1 MVRYII
7 KRLFIGVVTIWAL
20 ITITFFLIRIM
31 PGSPFE
37 ADNLSQS
44 AIEQLESTYG
54 LDEPMWK
61 QYILYM
67 ENLMHGDLGISYKKN
82 VSVNT
87 LIARG
92 FPYTLSI
99 GLLSIAVSAF
109 IGILMGIW
117 MATSKRL
124 AVKNTLLGIAS
135 GYAQIPDNKSFSN
148 VNGAELLM
156 TPSKAIVSADQ
167 EKQTCVYLDTDGNA
181 LITGKKICL
190 HAEKNLIVGDPAEE
204 DGQASRQMVL
214 EAEELTVQVGG
225 NGSQINLTDE
235 ARIIAAFVKMD
246 ASDRSPAANPSL
258 EELRSSVTANDE
270 TNRKNINEDVSN
282 ELVEKFE
289 EGRTSILKGIV
300 KVAATVATV
309 AVAVALTAAT
319 GGAAAVIIAT
329 VVLGAATA
337 AYAVADVGE
346 GIDNYKNAQS
356 GDLSQGHNFMRDD
369 VFGGNELLYEL
380 VRAGTE
386 IAFGVVSGCAIG
398 SAFNKLMTAEK
409 FIHLAKEAKCLKAV
423 MQIGGNVLDG
433 IFDDLARTG
442 EIT

>member
-37 ADNLSQS
+37 ADNLSKS

-124 AVKNTLLGIAS
+124 AVKNTLLGIATLGVS
-135 GYAQIPDNKSFSN
+135 IPGF
-148 VNGAELLM
+148 VTAILLM
-156 TPSKAIVSADQ
+156 MVFGVWWPVLPIVGLGSPANYILPVAAQSFGQIASIARLTKSTYSEAIQMDYVTMARAKGLSNLYITVRHVL
-167 EKQTCVYLDTDGNA
+167 KNA
-181 LITGKKICL
+181 LIPVVTYFGPAIAFLITG
-190 HAEKNLIVGDPAEE
+190 
-204 DGQASRQMVL
+204 S
-214 EAEELTVQVGG
+214 
-225 NGSQINLTDE
+225 
-235 ARIIAAFVKMD
+235 FVVESIFSIPGIGREFTN
-246 ASDRSPAANPSL
+246 AI
-258 EELRSSVTANDE
+258 
-270 TNRKNINEDVSN
+270 TNRDY
-282 ELVEKFE
+282 
-289 EGRTSILKGIV
+289 
-300 KVAATVATV
+300 
-309 AVAVALTAAT
+309 
-319 GGAAAVIIAT
+319 T
-329 VVLGAATA
+329 VVLGFSVFIGVIITVANL
-337 AYAVADVGE
+337 AVDIICSL
-346 GIDNYKNAQS
+346 IDP
-356 GDLSQGHNFMRDD
+356 R
-369 VFGGNELLYEL
+369 
-380 VRAGTE
+380 
-386 IAFGVVSGCAIG
+386 I
-398 SAFNKLMTAEK
+398 KLT
-409 FIHLAKEAKCLKAV
+409 
-423 MQIGGNVLDG
+423 N
-433 IFDDLARTG
+433 
-442 EIT
+442 

>member
-124 AVKNTLLGIAS
+124 AVKNTLLGIATLGVS
-135 GYAQIPDNKSFSN
+135 IPGF
-148 VNGAELLM
+148 VTAILLM
-156 TPSKAIVSADQ
+156 MVFGVWWPVLPIVGLGSPANYILPVAAQSFGQIASIARLTKSTYSEAIQMDYVTMARAKGLSNLYITARHVL
-167 EKQTCVYLDTDGNA
+167 KNA
-181 LITGKKICL
+181 LIPVVTYFGPAIAFLITG
-190 HAEKNLIVGDPAEE
+190 
-204 DGQASRQMVL
+204 S
-214 EAEELTVQVGG
+214 
-225 NGSQINLTDE
+225 
-235 ARIIAAFVKMD
+235 FVVESIFSIPGIGREFTN
-246 ASDRSPAANPSL
+246 AI
-258 EELRSSVTANDE
+258 
-270 TNRKNINEDVSN
+270 TNRDY
-282 ELVEKFE
+282 
-289 EGRTSILKGIV
+289 
-300 KVAATVATV
+300 
-309 AVAVALTAAT
+309 
-319 GGAAAVIIAT
+319 T
-329 VVLGAATA
+329 VVLGFSVFIGVIITVVNL
-337 AYAVADVGE
+337 AVDIICSL
-346 GIDNYKNAQS
+346 IDP
-356 GDLSQGHNFMRDD
+356 R
-369 VFGGNELLYEL
+369 
-380 VRAGTE
+380 
-386 IAFGVVSGCAIG
+386 I
-398 SAFNKLMTAEK
+398 KLT
-409 FIHLAKEAKCLKAV
+409 
-423 MQIGGNVLDG
+423 N
-433 IFDDLARTG
+433 
-442 EIT
+442 

>member
-54 LDEPMWK
+54 LDEPMGK

-124 AVKNTLLGIAS
+124 AVKNTLLGIATLGVS
-135 GYAQIPDNKSFSN
+135 IPGF
-148 VNGAELLM
+148 VTAILLM
-156 TPSKAIVSADQ
+156 MVFGVWWPVLPIVGLGSPANYILPVAAQSFGQIASIARLTKSTYSEAIQMDYVTMARAKGLSNLYITARHVF
-167 EKQTCVYLDTDGNA
+167 KNA
-181 LITGKKICL
+181 LIPVVTYFGPAIAFLITG
-190 HAEKNLIVGDPAEE
+190 
-204 DGQASRQMVL
+204 S
-214 EAEELTVQVGG
+214 
-225 NGSQINLTDE
+225 
-235 ARIIAAFVKMD
+235 FVVESIFSIPGIGREFTN
-246 ASDRSPAANPSL
+246 AI
-258 EELRSSVTANDE
+258 
-270 TNRKNINEDVSN
+270 TNRDY
-282 ELVEKFE
+282 
-289 EGRTSILKGIV
+289 
-300 KVAATVATV
+300 
-309 AVAVALTAAT
+309 
-319 GGAAAVIIAT
+319 T
-329 VVLGAATA
+329 VVLGFSVFIGVIITVANL
-337 AYAVADVGE
+337 AVDIICSI
-346 GIDNYKNAQS
+346 IDP
-356 GDLSQGHNFMRDD
+356 R
-369 VFGGNELLYEL
+369 
-380 VRAGTE
+380 
-386 IAFGVVSGCAIG
+386 I
-398 SAFNKLMTAEK
+398 KLT
-409 FIHLAKEAKCLKAV
+409 
-423 MQIGGNVLDG
+423 N
-433 IFDDLARTG
+433 
-442 EIT
+442 

>member
-67 ENLMHGDLGISYKKN
+67 ENLMHGDLGVSYKKN

-124 AVKNTLLGIAS
+124 AVKNTLLGIATLGVS
-135 GYAQIPDNKSFSN
+135 IPGF
-148 VNGAELLM
+148 VTAILLM
-156 TPSKAIVSADQ
+156 MIFGVWWPVLPIVGLGSPANYILPVAAQSFGQIASIARLTKSTYSEAIQMDYVTMARAKGLSNLYITVRHVL
-167 EKQTCVYLDTDGNA
+167 KNA
-181 LITGKKICL
+181 LIPVVTYFGPAIAFLITG
-190 HAEKNLIVGDPAEE
+190 
-204 DGQASRQMVL
+204 S
-214 EAEELTVQVGG
+214 
-225 NGSQINLTDE
+225 
-235 ARIIAAFVKMD
+235 FVVESIFSIPGIGREFTN
-246 ASDRSPAANPSL
+246 AI
-258 EELRSSVTANDE
+258 
-270 TNRKNINEDVSN
+270 TNRDY
-282 ELVEKFE
+282 
-289 EGRTSILKGIV
+289 
-300 KVAATVATV
+300 
-309 AVAVALTAAT
+309 
-319 GGAAAVIIAT
+319 T
-329 VVLGAATA
+329 VVLGFSVFIGVIITVANL
-337 AYAVADVGE
+337 AVDIICSL
-346 GIDNYKNAQS
+346 IDP
-356 GDLSQGHNFMRDD
+356 R
-369 VFGGNELLYEL
+369 
-380 VRAGTE
+380 
-386 IAFGVVSGCAIG
+386 I
-398 SAFNKLMTAEK
+398 KLT
-409 FIHLAKEAKCLKAV
+409 
-423 MQIGGNVLDG
+423 N
-433 IFDDLARTG
+433 
-442 EIT
+442 

>member
-124 AVKNTLLGIAS
+124 AVKNTLLGIATLGVS
-135 GYAQIPDNKSFSN
+135 IPGF
-148 VNGAELLM
+148 VTAILLM
-156 TPSKAIVSADQ
+156 MVFGVWWPVLPIVGLGSPANYILPVAAQSFGQIASIARLTKSTYSEAIQMDYVTMARAKGLSNLYITARHVL
-167 EKQTCVYLDTDGNA
+167 KNA
-181 LITGKKICL
+181 LIPVVTYFGPAIAFLITG
-190 HAEKNLIVGDPAEE
+190 
-204 DGQASRQMVL
+204 S
-214 EAEELTVQVGG
+214 
-225 NGSQINLTDE
+225 
-235 ARIIAAFVKMD
+235 FVVESIFSIPGIGREFTN
-246 ASDRSPAANPSL
+246 AI
-258 EELRSSVTANDE
+258 
-270 TNRKNINEDVSN
+270 TNRDY
-282 ELVEKFE
+282 
-289 EGRTSILKGIV
+289 
-300 KVAATVATV
+300 
-309 AVAVALTAAT
+309 
-319 GGAAAVIIAT
+319 T
-329 VVLGAATA
+329 VVLGFSVFIGVIITVANL
-337 AYAVADVGE
+337 AVDIICSL
-346 GIDNYKNAQS
+346 IDP
-356 GDLSQGHNFMRDD
+356 R
-369 VFGGNELLYEL
+369 
-380 VRAGTE
+380 
-386 IAFGVVSGCAIG
+386 I
-398 SAFNKLMTAEK
+398 KLT
-409 FIHLAKEAKCLKAV
+409 
-423 MQIGGNVLDG
+423 N
-433 IFDDLARTG
+433 
-442 EIT
+442 

>member
-124 AVKNTLLGIAS
+124 AVKNTLLGIATLGVS
-135 GYAQIPDNKSFSN
+135 IPGF
-148 VNGAELLM
+148 VTAILLM
-156 TPSKAIVSADQ
+156 MIFGVWWPVLPIVGLGSPANYILPVAAQSFGQIASITRLTKSTYSEAIQMDYVTMARAKGLSNLYITARHVF
-167 EKQTCVYLDTDGNA
+167 KNA
-181 LITGKKICL
+181 LIPVVTYFGPAIAFLITG
-190 HAEKNLIVGDPAEE
+190 
-204 DGQASRQMVL
+204 S
-214 EAEELTVQVGG
+214 
-225 NGSQINLTDE
+225 
-235 ARIIAAFVKMD
+235 FVVESIFSIPGIGREFTN
-246 ASDRSPAANPSL
+246 AI
-258 EELRSSVTANDE
+258 
-270 TNRKNINEDVSN
+270 TNRDY
-282 ELVEKFE
+282 
-289 EGRTSILKGIV
+289 
-300 KVAATVATV
+300 
-309 AVAVALTAAT
+309 
-319 GGAAAVIIAT
+319 T
-329 VVLGAATA
+329 VVLGFSVFIGVIITVANL
-337 AYAVADVGE
+337 AVDIICSL
-346 GIDNYKNAQS
+346 IDP
-356 GDLSQGHNFMRDD
+356 R
-369 VFGGNELLYEL
+369 
-380 VRAGTE
+380 
-386 IAFGVVSGCAIG
+386 I
-398 SAFNKLMTAEK
+398 KLT
-409 FIHLAKEAKCLKAV
+409 
-423 MQIGGNVLDG
+423 N
-433 IFDDLARTG
+433 
-442 EIT
+442 

>member
-37 ADNLSQS
+37 ADNLSRS

-124 AVKNTLLGIAS
+124 AVKNTLLGIATLGVS
-135 GYAQIPDNKSFSN
+135 IPGF
-148 VNGAELLM
+148 VTAILLM
-156 TPSKAIVSADQ
+156 MIFGGWWPVLPIVGLGSPANYILPVAAQSFGQIASIARLTKSTYSEAIHMDYVTMSISKGISNLYITARHVL
-167 EKQTCVYLDTDGNA
+167 KNA
-181 LITGKKICL
+181 LIPVVTYFGPAIAFLITG
-190 HAEKNLIVGDPAEE
+190 
-204 DGQASRQMVL
+204 S
-214 EAEELTVQVGG
+214 
-225 NGSQINLTDE
+225 
-235 ARIIAAFVKMD
+235 FVVESIFSIPGIGREFTN
-246 ASDRSPAANPSL
+246 AI
-258 EELRSSVTANDE
+258 
-270 TNRKNINEDVSN
+270 TNRDY
-282 ELVEKFE
+282 
-289 EGRTSILKGIV
+289 
-300 KVAATVATV
+300 
-309 AVAVALTAAT
+309 
-319 GGAAAVIIAT
+319 T
-329 VVLGAATA
+329 VVLGFSVFIGVIITVANL
-337 AYAVADVGE
+337 AVDIICSL
-346 GIDNYKNAQS
+346 IDP
-356 GDLSQGHNFMRDD
+356 R
-369 VFGGNELLYEL
+369 
-380 VRAGTE
+380 
-386 IAFGVVSGCAIG
+386 I
-398 SAFNKLMTAEK
+398 KLT
-409 FIHLAKEAKCLKAV
+409 
-423 MQIGGNVLDG
+423 N
-433 IFDDLARTG
+433 
-442 EIT
+442 

>member
-124 AVKNTLLGIAS
+124 AVKNTLLGIATLGVS
-135 GYAQIPDNKSFSN
+135 IPGF
-148 VNGAELLM
+148 VTAILLM
-156 TPSKAIVSADQ
+156 MIFGVWWPVLPIVGLGSPANYILPVAAQSFGQIASIARLTKSTYSEAIQMDYVTMARAKGLSNLYITARHVL
-167 EKQTCVYLDTDGNA
+167 KNA
-181 LITGKKICL
+181 LIPVVTYLGPAIAFLITG
-190 HAEKNLIVGDPAEE
+190 
-204 DGQASRQMVL
+204 S
-214 EAEELTVQVGG
+214 
-225 NGSQINLTDE
+225 
-235 ARIIAAFVKMD
+235 FVVESIFSIPGIGREFTN
-246 ASDRSPAANPSL
+246 AI
-258 EELRSSVTANDE
+258 
-270 TNRKNINEDVSN
+270 TNRDY
-282 ELVEKFE
+282 
-289 EGRTSILKGIV
+289 
-300 KVAATVATV
+300 
-309 AVAVALTAAT
+309 
-319 GGAAAVIIAT
+319 T
-329 VVLGAATA
+329 VVLGFSVFIGVIITVANL
-337 AYAVADVGE
+337 AVDIICSL
-346 GIDNYKNAQS
+346 IDP
-356 GDLSQGHNFMRDD
+356 R
-369 VFGGNELLYEL
+369 
-380 VRAGTE
+380 
-386 IAFGVVSGCAIG
+386 I
-398 SAFNKLMTAEK
+398 KLT
-409 FIHLAKEAKCLKAV
+409 
-423 MQIGGNVLDG
+423 N
-433 IFDDLARTG
+433 
-442 EIT
+442 

>member
-124 AVKNTLLGIAS
+124 AVKNTLLGIATLGVS
-135 GYAQIPDNKSFSN
+135 IPGFVTAILLRMIFGVWWPVLPIVGLGSPANYILPVAAQSFGQIASIARLTKSTYSEAIQMDYVTMARAKGLSN
-148 VNGAELLM
+148 LYITARHVL
-156 TPSKAIVSADQ
+156 K
-167 EKQTCVYLDTDGNA
+167 NA
-181 LITGKKICL
+181 LIPVVTYFGPAIAFLITG
-190 HAEKNLIVGDPAEE
+190 
-204 DGQASRQMVL
+204 S
-214 EAEELTVQVGG
+214 
-225 NGSQINLTDE
+225 
-235 ARIIAAFVKMD
+235 FVVESIFSIPGIGREFTN
-246 ASDRSPAANPSL
+246 AI
-258 EELRSSVTANDE
+258 
-270 TNRKNINEDVSN
+270 TNRDY
-282 ELVEKFE
+282 
-289 EGRTSILKGIV
+289 
-300 KVAATVATV
+300 
-309 AVAVALTAAT
+309 
-319 GGAAAVIIAT
+319 T
-329 VVLGAATA
+329 VVLGFSVFIGVIITVANL
-337 AYAVADVGE
+337 AVDIICSL
-346 GIDNYKNAQS
+346 IDP
-356 GDLSQGHNFMRDD
+356 R
-369 VFGGNELLYEL
+369 
-380 VRAGTE
+380 
-386 IAFGVVSGCAIG
+386 I
-398 SAFNKLMTAEK
+398 KLT
-409 FIHLAKEAKCLKAV
+409 
-423 MQIGGNVLDG
+423 N
-433 IFDDLARTG
+433 
-442 EIT
+442 

>member
-82 VSVNT
+82 VSVNI

-124 AVKNTLLGIAS
+124 AVKNTLLGIATLGVS
-135 GYAQIPDNKSFSN
+135 IPGF
-148 VNGAELLM
+148 VTAILLM
-156 TPSKAIVSADQ
+156 MVFGVWWPVLPIVGLGSPANYILPVAAQSFGQIASIARLTKSTYSEAIQMDYVTMARAKGLSNLYITVRHVL
-167 EKQTCVYLDTDGNA
+167 KNA
-181 LITGKKICL
+181 LIPVVTYFGPAIAFLITG
-190 HAEKNLIVGDPAEE
+190 
-204 DGQASRQMVL
+204 S
-214 EAEELTVQVGG
+214 
-225 NGSQINLTDE
+225 
-235 ARIIAAFVKMD
+235 FVVESIFSIPGIGREFTN
-246 ASDRSPAANPSL
+246 AI
-258 EELRSSVTANDE
+258 
-270 TNRKNINEDVSN
+270 TNRDY
-282 ELVEKFE
+282 
-289 EGRTSILKGIV
+289 
-300 KVAATVATV
+300 
-309 AVAVALTAAT
+309 
-319 GGAAAVIIAT
+319 T
-329 VVLGAATA
+329 VVLGFSVFIGVIITVANL
-337 AYAVADVGE
+337 AVDIICSL
-346 GIDNYKNAQS
+346 IDP
-356 GDLSQGHNFMRDD
+356 R
-369 VFGGNELLYEL
+369 
-380 VRAGTE
+380 
-386 IAFGVVSGCAIG
+386 I
-398 SAFNKLMTAEK
+398 KLT
-409 FIHLAKEAKCLKAV
+409 
-423 MQIGGNVLDG
+423 N
-433 IFDDLARTG
+433 
-442 EIT
+442 

>member
-117 MATSKRL
+117 MATSKQL
-124 AVKNTLLGIAS
+124 AVKNTLLGIATLGVS
-135 GYAQIPDNKSFSN
+135 IPGF
-148 VNGAELLM
+148 VTAILLM
-156 TPSKAIVSADQ
+156 MVFGVWWPVLPIVGLGSPANYILPVAAQSFGQIASIARLTKSTYSEAIQMDYVTMARAKGLSNLYITARHVL
-167 EKQTCVYLDTDGNA
+167 KNA
-181 LITGKKICL
+181 LIPVVTYFGPAIAFLITG
-190 HAEKNLIVGDPAEE
+190 
-204 DGQASRQMVL
+204 S
-214 EAEELTVQVGG
+214 
-225 NGSQINLTDE
+225 
-235 ARIIAAFVKMD
+235 FVVESIFSIPGIGREFTN
-246 ASDRSPAANPSL
+246 AI
-258 EELRSSVTANDE
+258 
-270 TNRKNINEDVSN
+270 TNRDS
-282 ELVEKFE
+282 
-289 EGRTSILKGIV
+289 
-300 KVAATVATV
+300 
-309 AVAVALTAAT
+309 
-319 GGAAAVIIAT
+319 T
-329 VVLGAATA
+329 VVLGFSVFIGVIITVANL
-337 AYAVADVGE
+337 AVDIICSL
-346 GIDNYKNAQS
+346 IDP
-356 GDLSQGHNFMRDD
+356 R
-369 VFGGNELLYEL
+369 
-380 VRAGTE
+380 
-386 IAFGVVSGCAIG
+386 I
-398 SAFNKLMTAEK
+398 KLT
-409 FIHLAKEAKCLKAV
+409 
-423 MQIGGNVLDG
+423 N
-433 IFDDLARTG
+433 
-442 EIT
+442 

>member
-124 AVKNTLLGIAS
+124 AVKNTLLGIATLGVS
-135 GYAQIPDNKSFSN
+135 IPGF
-148 VNGAELLM
+148 VTAILLM
-156 TPSKAIVSADQ
+156 MVFGVWWPVLPIVGLGSPANYILPVAAQSFGQIASIARLTKSTYSEAIQMDYVTMARAKGLSNLYITARHVL
-167 EKQTCVYLDTDGNA
+167 KNA
-181 LITGKKICL
+181 LIPVVTYFGPAIAFLITGSF
-190 HAEKNLIVGDPAEE
+190 IVESIFSIPGIGREFTNA
-204 DGQASRQMVL
+204 
-214 EAEELTVQVGG
+214 
-225 NGSQINLTDE
+225 I
-235 ARIIAAFVKMD
+235 
-246 ASDRSPAANPSL
+246 
-258 EELRSSVTANDE
+258 
-270 TNRKNINEDVSN
+270 TNRDY
-282 ELVEKFE
+282 
-289 EGRTSILKGIV
+289 
-300 KVAATVATV
+300 
-309 AVAVALTAAT
+309 
-319 GGAAAVIIAT
+319 T
-329 VVLGAATA
+329 VVLGFSVFIGVIITVANL
-337 AYAVADVGE
+337 AVDIICSL
-346 GIDNYKNAQS
+346 IDP
-356 GDLSQGHNFMRDD
+356 R
-369 VFGGNELLYEL
+369 
-380 VRAGTE
+380 
-386 IAFGVVSGCAIG
+386 I
-398 SAFNKLMTAEK
+398 KLT
-409 FIHLAKEAKCLKAV
+409 
-423 MQIGGNVLDG
+423 N
-433 IFDDLARTG
+433 
-442 EIT
+442 

>member
-44 AIEQLESTYG
+44 VIEQLESTYG

-124 AVKNTLLGIAS
+124 AVKNTLLGIATLGVS
-135 GYAQIPDNKSFSN
+135 IPGF
-148 VNGAELLM
+148 VTAILLM
-156 TPSKAIVSADQ
+156 MVFGVWWPVLPNVGLGSPANYILPVAAQSFGQIASIARLTKSTYSEAIQMDYVTMARAKGLSNLYITVRHVL
-167 EKQTCVYLDTDGNA
+167 KNA
-181 LITGKKICL
+181 LIPVVTYFGPAIAFLITG
-190 HAEKNLIVGDPAEE
+190 
-204 DGQASRQMVL
+204 S
-214 EAEELTVQVGG
+214 
-225 NGSQINLTDE
+225 
-235 ARIIAAFVKMD
+235 FVVESIFSIPGIGREFTN
-246 ASDRSPAANPSL
+246 AI
-258 EELRSSVTANDE
+258 
-270 TNRKNINEDVSN
+270 TNRDY
-282 ELVEKFE
+282 
-289 EGRTSILKGIV
+289 
-300 KVAATVATV
+300 
-309 AVAVALTAAT
+309 
-319 GGAAAVIIAT
+319 T
-329 VVLGAATA
+329 VVLGFSVFIGVIITVANL
-337 AYAVADVGE
+337 AVDIICSL
-346 GIDNYKNAQS
+346 IDP
-356 GDLSQGHNFMRDD
+356 R
-369 VFGGNELLYEL
+369 
-380 VRAGTE
+380 
-386 IAFGVVSGCAIG
+386 I
-398 SAFNKLMTAEK
+398 KLT
-409 FIHLAKEAKCLKAV
+409 
-423 MQIGGNVLDG
+423 N
-433 IFDDLARTG
+433 
-442 EIT
+442 

>member
-124 AVKNTLLGIAS
+124 AVKNTLLGIATLGVS
-135 GYAQIPDNKSFSN
+135 IPGF
-148 VNGAELLM
+148 VTAILLM
-156 TPSKAIVSADQ
+156 MIFGVWWPVLPIVGLGSPANYILPVAAQSFGQIASIARLTKSTYSEAIQMDYVTMARAKGLSNLYITARHVL
-167 EKQTCVYLDTDGNA
+167 KNA
-181 LITGKKICL
+181 LIPVVTYFGPAIAFLITG
-190 HAEKNLIVGDPAEE
+190 
-204 DGQASRQMVL
+204 S
-214 EAEELTVQVGG
+214 
-225 NGSQINLTDE
+225 
-235 ARIIAAFVKMD
+235 FVVESIFSIPGIGREFTN
-246 ASDRSPAANPSL
+246 AI
-258 EELRSSVTANDE
+258 
-270 TNRKNINEDVSN
+270 TNRDY
-282 ELVEKFE
+282 
-289 EGRTSILKGIV
+289 
-300 KVAATVATV
+300 
-309 AVAVALTAAT
+309 
-319 GGAAAVIIAT
+319 T
-329 VVLGAATA
+329 VVLDFSVFIGVIITVANL
-337 AYAVADVGE
+337 AVDIICSL
-346 GIDNYKNAQS
+346 IDP
-356 GDLSQGHNFMRDD
+356 R
-369 VFGGNELLYEL
+369 
-380 VRAGTE
+380 
-386 IAFGVVSGCAIG
+386 I
-398 SAFNKLMTAEK
+398 KLT
-409 FIHLAKEAKCLKAV
+409 
-423 MQIGGNVLDG
+423 N
-433 IFDDLARTG
+433 
-442 EIT
+442 

>member
-92 FPYTLSI
+92 FLYTLSI

-124 AVKNTLLGIAS
+124 AVKNTLLGIATLGVS
-135 GYAQIPDNKSFSN
+135 IPGF
-148 VNGAELLM
+148 VTAILLM
-156 TPSKAIVSADQ
+156 MVFGVWWPVLPIVGLGSPANYILPVAAQSFGQIASIARLTKSTYSEAIQMDYVTMARAKGLSNLYITARHVL
-167 EKQTCVYLDTDGNA
+167 KNA
-181 LITGKKICL
+181 LIPVVTYFGPAIAFLITG
-190 HAEKNLIVGDPAEE
+190 
-204 DGQASRQMVL
+204 S
-214 EAEELTVQVGG
+214 
-225 NGSQINLTDE
+225 
-235 ARIIAAFVKMD
+235 FVVESIFSIPGIGREFTN
-246 ASDRSPAANPSL
+246 AI
-258 EELRSSVTANDE
+258 
-270 TNRKNINEDVSN
+270 TNRDY
-282 ELVEKFE
+282 
-289 EGRTSILKGIV
+289 
-300 KVAATVATV
+300 
-309 AVAVALTAAT
+309 
-319 GGAAAVIIAT
+319 T
-329 VVLGAATA
+329 VVLGFSVFIGVIITVANL
-337 AYAVADVGE
+337 AVDIICSL
-346 GIDNYKNAQS
+346 IDP
-356 GDLSQGHNFMRDD
+356 R
-369 VFGGNELLYEL
+369 
-380 VRAGTE
+380 
-386 IAFGVVSGCAIG
+386 I
-398 SAFNKLMTAEK
+398 KLT
-409 FIHLAKEAKCLKAV
+409 
-423 MQIGGNVLDG
+423 N
-433 IFDDLARTG
+433 
-442 EIT
+442 

>member
-7 KRLFIGVVTIWAL
+7 KRLFIGMVTIWAL

-124 AVKNTLLGIAS
+124 AVKNTLLGIATLGVS
-135 GYAQIPDNKSFSN
+135 IPGF
-148 VNGAELLM
+148 VTAILLM
-156 TPSKAIVSADQ
+156 MVFGVWWPVLPIVGLGSPANYILPVAAQSFGQIASIARLTKSTYSEAIQMDYVTMARAKGLSNLYITARHVL
-167 EKQTCVYLDTDGNA
+167 KNA
-181 LITGKKICL
+181 LIPVVTYFGPAITFLITG
-190 HAEKNLIVGDPAEE
+190 
-204 DGQASRQMVL
+204 S
-214 EAEELTVQVGG
+214 
-225 NGSQINLTDE
+225 
-235 ARIIAAFVKMD
+235 FVVESIFSIPGIGREFTN
-246 ASDRSPAANPSL
+246 AI
-258 EELRSSVTANDE
+258 
-270 TNRKNINEDVSN
+270 TNRDY
-282 ELVEKFE
+282 
-289 EGRTSILKGIV
+289 
-300 KVAATVATV
+300 
-309 AVAVALTAAT
+309 
-319 GGAAAVIIAT
+319 T
-329 VVLGAATA
+329 VVLGFSVFIGVIITVANL
-337 AYAVADVGE
+337 AVDIICSL
-346 GIDNYKNAQS
+346 IDP
-356 GDLSQGHNFMRDD
+356 R
-369 VFGGNELLYEL
+369 
-380 VRAGTE
+380 
-386 IAFGVVSGCAIG
+386 I
-398 SAFNKLMTAEK
+398 KLT
-409 FIHLAKEAKCLKAV
+409 
-423 MQIGGNVLDG
+423 N
-433 IFDDLARTG
+433 
-442 EIT
+442 

>member
-124 AVKNTLLGIAS
+124 AVKNTLLGIATLGVS
-135 GYAQIPDNKSFSN
+135 IPGF
-148 VNGAELLM
+148 VTAILLM
-156 TPSKAIVSADQ
+156 MIFGVWWPVLPIVGLGSPANYILPVAAQSFGRIASIARLTKSTYSEAIQMDYVTMARAKGLSNLYITARHVL
-167 EKQTCVYLDTDGNA
+167 KNA
-181 LITGKKICL
+181 LIPVVTYFGPAIAFLITG
-190 HAEKNLIVGDPAEE
+190 
-204 DGQASRQMVL
+204 S
-214 EAEELTVQVGG
+214 
-225 NGSQINLTDE
+225 
-235 ARIIAAFVKMD
+235 FVVESIFSIPGIGREFTN
-246 ASDRSPAANPSL
+246 AI
-258 EELRSSVTANDE
+258 
-270 TNRKNINEDVSN
+270 TNRDY
-282 ELVEKFE
+282 
-289 EGRTSILKGIV
+289 
-300 KVAATVATV
+300 
-309 AVAVALTAAT
+309 
-319 GGAAAVIIAT
+319 T
-329 VVLGAATA
+329 VVLGFSVFIGVIITVANL
-337 AYAVADVGE
+337 AVDIICSL
-346 GIDNYKNAQS
+346 IDP
-356 GDLSQGHNFMRDD
+356 R
-369 VFGGNELLYEL
+369 
-380 VRAGTE
+380 
-386 IAFGVVSGCAIG
+386 I
-398 SAFNKLMTAEK
+398 KLT
-409 FIHLAKEAKCLKAV
+409 
-423 MQIGGNVLDG
+423 N
-433 IFDDLARTG
+433 
-442 EIT
+442 

>member
-124 AVKNTLLGIAS
+124 AVKNTLLGIATLGVS
-135 GYAQIPDNKSFSN
+135 IPGF
-148 VNGAELLM
+148 VTAILLM
-156 TPSKAIVSADQ
+156 MIFGVWWPVLPIVGLGSPANYILPVAAQSFGQIASIARLTKSTYSEAIQMDYVTMARAKGLSNLYITARHVL
-167 EKQTCVYLDTDGNA
+167 KNA
-181 LITGKKICL
+181 LIPVVTYFGPAIAFLITG
-190 HAEKNLIVGDPAEE
+190 
-204 DGQASRQMVL
+204 S
-214 EAEELTVQVGG
+214 
-225 NGSQINLTDE
+225 
-235 ARIIAAFVKMD
+235 FVVESIFSIPGIGREFTN
-246 ASDRSPAANPSL
+246 AI
-258 EELRSSVTANDE
+258 
-270 TNRKNINEDVSN
+270 TNRDY
-282 ELVEKFE
+282 
-289 EGRTSILKGIV
+289 
-300 KVAATVATV
+300 
-309 AVAVALTAAT
+309 
-319 GGAAAVIIAT
+319 T
-329 VVLGAATA
+329 VVLGFSVFIGVIITVANL
-337 AYAVADVGE
+337 AVDIICSL
-346 GIDNYKNAQS
+346 IDP
-356 GDLSQGHNFMRDD
+356 R
-369 VFGGNELLYEL
+369 
-380 VRAGTE
+380 
-386 IAFGVVSGCAIG
+386 I
-398 SAFNKLMTAEK
+398 KLT
-409 FIHLAKEAKCLKAV
+409 
-423 MQIGGNVLDG
+423 D
-433 IFDDLARTG
+433 
-442 EIT
+442 

>member
-124 AVKNTLLGIAS
+124 AVKNTLLGIATLGVS
-135 GYAQIPDNKSFSN
+135 IPGF
-148 VNGAELLM
+148 VTAILLM
-156 TPSKAIVSADQ
+156 MIFGVWWPVLPIVGLGSPANYILPVAAQSFVQIASIARLTKSTYSEAIQMDYVTMARAKGLSNLYITARHVL
-167 EKQTCVYLDTDGNA
+167 KNA
-181 LITGKKICL
+181 LIPVVTYFGPAIAFLITG
-190 HAEKNLIVGDPAEE
+190 
-204 DGQASRQMVL
+204 S
-214 EAEELTVQVGG
+214 
-225 NGSQINLTDE
+225 
-235 ARIIAAFVKMD
+235 FVVESIFSIPGIGREFTN
-246 ASDRSPAANPSL
+246 AI
-258 EELRSSVTANDE
+258 
-270 TNRKNINEDVSN
+270 TNRDY
-282 ELVEKFE
+282 
-289 EGRTSILKGIV
+289 
-300 KVAATVATV
+300 
-309 AVAVALTAAT
+309 
-319 GGAAAVIIAT
+319 T
-329 VVLGAATA
+329 VVLGFSVFIGVIITVANL
-337 AYAVADVGE
+337 AVDIICSL
-346 GIDNYKNAQS
+346 IDP
-356 GDLSQGHNFMRDD
+356 R
-369 VFGGNELLYEL
+369 
-380 VRAGTE
+380 
-386 IAFGVVSGCAIG
+386 I
-398 SAFNKLMTAEK
+398 KLT
-409 FIHLAKEAKCLKAV
+409 
-423 MQIGGNVLDG
+423 N
-433 IFDDLARTG
+433 
-442 EIT
+442 

>member
-117 MATSKRL
+117 MATSKQL
-124 AVKNTLLGIAS
+124 AVKNTLLGIATLGVS
-135 GYAQIPDNKSFSN
+135 IPGF
-148 VNGAELLM
+148 VTAILLM
-156 TPSKAIVSADQ
+156 MVFGVWWPVLPIVGLGSPANYILPVAAQSFGQIASIARLTKSTYSEAIQMDYVTMARAKGLSNLYITARHVL
-167 EKQTCVYLDTDGNA
+167 KNA
-181 LITGKKICL
+181 LIPVVTYFGPAIAFLITG
-190 HAEKNLIVGDPAEE
+190 
-204 DGQASRQMVL
+204 S
-214 EAEELTVQVGG
+214 
-225 NGSQINLTDE
+225 
-235 ARIIAAFVKMD
+235 FVVE
-246 ASDRSPAANPSL
+246 SIFSIPGIGR
-258 EELRSSVTANDE
+258 EF
-270 TNRKNINEDVSN
+270 TNAITKRDY
-282 ELVEKFE
+282 
-289 EGRTSILKGIV
+289 
-300 KVAATVATV
+300 
-309 AVAVALTAAT
+309 
-319 GGAAAVIIAT
+319 T
-329 VVLGAATA
+329 VVLGFSVFIGVIITVANL
-337 AYAVADVGE
+337 AVDIICSL
-346 GIDNYKNAQS
+346 IDP
-356 GDLSQGHNFMRDD
+356 R
-369 VFGGNELLYEL
+369 
-380 VRAGTE
+380 
-386 IAFGVVSGCAIG
+386 I
-398 SAFNKLMTAEK
+398 KLT
-409 FIHLAKEAKCLKAV
+409 
-423 MQIGGNVLDG
+423 N
-433 IFDDLARTG
+433 
-442 EIT
+442 

>member
-31 PGSPFE
+31 PGSLFE

-124 AVKNTLLGIAS
+124 AVKNTLLGIAMLGVS
-135 GYAQIPDNKSFSN
+135 IPGF
-148 VNGAELLM
+148 VTAILLM
-156 TPSKAIVSADQ
+156 MVFGVWWPVLPIVGLGSPANYILPVAAQSFGQIASIARLTKSTYSEAIQMDYVTMARAKGLSNLYITARHVL
-167 EKQTCVYLDTDGNA
+167 KNA
-181 LITGKKICL
+181 LIPVVTYFGPAIAFLITG
-190 HAEKNLIVGDPAEE
+190 
-204 DGQASRQMVL
+204 S
-214 EAEELTVQVGG
+214 
-225 NGSQINLTDE
+225 
-235 ARIIAAFVKMD
+235 FVVESIFSIPGIGREFTN
-246 ASDRSPAANPSL
+246 AI
-258 EELRSSVTANDE
+258 
-270 TNRKNINEDVSN
+270 TNRDY
-282 ELVEKFE
+282 
-289 EGRTSILKGIV
+289 
-300 KVAATVATV
+300 
-309 AVAVALTAAT
+309 
-319 GGAAAVIIAT
+319 T
-329 VVLGAATA
+329 VVLGFSVFIGVIITVANL
-337 AYAVADVGE
+337 AVDIICSL
-346 GIDNYKNAQS
+346 IDP
-356 GDLSQGHNFMRDD
+356 R
-369 VFGGNELLYEL
+369 
-380 VRAGTE
+380 
-386 IAFGVVSGCAIG
+386 I
-398 SAFNKLMTAEK
+398 KLT
-409 FIHLAKEAKCLKAV
+409 
-423 MQIGGNVLDG
+423 N
-433 IFDDLARTG
+433 
-442 EIT
+442 

>member
-124 AVKNTLLGIAS
+124 AVKNTLLGIATLGVS
-135 GYAQIPDNKSFSN
+135 IPGF
-148 VNGAELLM
+148 VTAILLM
-156 TPSKAIVSADQ
+156 MIFGVWWSVLPIVGLGSPANYILPVAAQSFGQIASIARLTKSTYSEAIQMDYVTMARAKGLSNLYITARHVL
-167 EKQTCVYLDTDGNA
+167 KNA
-181 LITGKKICL
+181 LIPVVTYFGPAIAFLITG
-190 HAEKNLIVGDPAEE
+190 
-204 DGQASRQMVL
+204 S
-214 EAEELTVQVGG
+214 
-225 NGSQINLTDE
+225 
-235 ARIIAAFVKMD
+235 FVVESIFSIPGIGREFTN
-246 ASDRSPAANPSL
+246 AI
-258 EELRSSVTANDE
+258 
-270 TNRKNINEDVSN
+270 TNRDY
-282 ELVEKFE
+282 
-289 EGRTSILKGIV
+289 
-300 KVAATVATV
+300 
-309 AVAVALTAAT
+309 
-319 GGAAAVIIAT
+319 T
-329 VVLGAATA
+329 VVLGFSVFIGVIITVANL
-337 AYAVADVGE
+337 AVDIICSL
-346 GIDNYKNAQS
+346 IDP
-356 GDLSQGHNFMRDD
+356 R
-369 VFGGNELLYEL
+369 
-380 VRAGTE
+380 
-386 IAFGVVSGCAIG
+386 I
-398 SAFNKLMTAEK
+398 KLT
-409 FIHLAKEAKCLKAV
+409 
-423 MQIGGNVLDG
+423 N
-433 IFDDLARTG
+433 
-442 EIT
+442 

>member
-124 AVKNTLLGIAS
+124 AVKNTLLGIATLGVS
-135 GYAQIPDNKSFSN
+135 IPGF
-148 VNGAELLM
+148 VTAILLM
-156 TPSKAIVSADQ
+156 MVFGVWWPVLPIVGLGSPVNYILPVAAQSFGQIASIARLTKSTYSEAIQMDYVTMARAKGLSNMYITVRHVL
-167 EKQTCVYLDTDGNA
+167 KNA
-181 LITGKKICL
+181 LIPVVTYFGPAIAFLITG
-190 HAEKNLIVGDPAEE
+190 
-204 DGQASRQMVL
+204 S
-214 EAEELTVQVGG
+214 
-225 NGSQINLTDE
+225 
-235 ARIIAAFVKMD
+235 FVVESIFSIPGIGREFTN
-246 ASDRSPAANPSL
+246 AI
-258 EELRSSVTANDE
+258 
-270 TNRKNINEDVSN
+270 TNRDY
-282 ELVEKFE
+282 
-289 EGRTSILKGIV
+289 
-300 KVAATVATV
+300 
-309 AVAVALTAAT
+309 
-319 GGAAAVIIAT
+319 T
-329 VVLGAATA
+329 VVLGFSVFIGVIITVANL
-337 AYAVADVGE
+337 AVDIICSL
-346 GIDNYKNAQS
+346 IDP
-356 GDLSQGHNFMRDD
+356 R
-369 VFGGNELLYEL
+369 
-380 VRAGTE
+380 
-386 IAFGVVSGCAIG
+386 I
-398 SAFNKLMTAEK
+398 KLT
-409 FIHLAKEAKCLKAV
+409 
-423 MQIGGNVLDG
+423 N
-433 IFDDLARTG
+433 
-442 EIT
+442 

>member
-7 KRLFIGVVTIWAL
+7 KRLLVGVVTIWAL

-124 AVKNTLLGIAS
+124 AVKNTLLGIATLGVS
-135 GYAQIPDNKSFSN
+135 IPGF
-148 VNGAELLM
+148 VTAILLM
-156 TPSKAIVSADQ
+156 MIFGVWWPVLPIVGLGSPANYILPVAAQSFGQIASIARLTKSTYSEAIQMDYVTMARAKGLSNMYITVRHVL
-167 EKQTCVYLDTDGNA
+167 KNA
-181 LITGKKICL
+181 LIPVVTYFGPAIAFLITG
-190 HAEKNLIVGDPAEE
+190 
-204 DGQASRQMVL
+204 S
-214 EAEELTVQVGG
+214 
-225 NGSQINLTDE
+225 
-235 ARIIAAFVKMD
+235 FVVESIFSIPGIGREFTN
-246 ASDRSPAANPSL
+246 AI
-258 EELRSSVTANDE
+258 
-270 TNRKNINEDVSN
+270 TNRDY
-282 ELVEKFE
+282 
-289 EGRTSILKGIV
+289 
-300 KVAATVATV
+300 
-309 AVAVALTAAT
+309 
-319 GGAAAVIIAT
+319 T
-329 VVLGAATA
+329 VVLGFSVFIGVIITVANL
-337 AYAVADVGE
+337 AVDIICSL
-346 GIDNYKNAQS
+346 IDP
-356 GDLSQGHNFMRDD
+356 R
-369 VFGGNELLYEL
+369 
-380 VRAGTE
+380 
-386 IAFGVVSGCAIG
+386 I
-398 SAFNKLMTAEK
+398 KLT
-409 FIHLAKEAKCLKAV
+409 
-423 MQIGGNVLDG
+423 N
-433 IFDDLARTG
+433 
-442 EIT
+442 

>member
-124 AVKNTLLGIAS
+124 AVKNTLLGIATLGVS
-135 GYAQIPDNKSFSN
+135 IPGF
-148 VNGAELLM
+148 VTAILLM
-156 TPSKAIVSADQ
+156 MIFGVWWPVLPIVGLGSPANYILPVAAQSFGQIASIARLTKSTYSEAIQMDYVTMARAKGLSNLYITARHVF
-167 EKQTCVYLDTDGNA
+167 KNA
-181 LITGKKICL
+181 LIPVVTYFGPAIAFLITG
-190 HAEKNLIVGDPAEE
+190 
-204 DGQASRQMVL
+204 S
-214 EAEELTVQVGG
+214 
-225 NGSQINLTDE
+225 
-235 ARIIAAFVKMD
+235 FVVESIFSIPGIGREFTN
-246 ASDRSPAANPSL
+246 AI
-258 EELRSSVTANDE
+258 
-270 TNRKNINEDVSN
+270 TNRDY
-282 ELVEKFE
+282 
-289 EGRTSILKGIV
+289 
-300 KVAATVATV
+300 
-309 AVAVALTAAT
+309 
-319 GGAAAVIIAT
+319 T
-329 VVLGAATA
+329 VVLGFSVFIGVIITVANL
-337 AYAVADVGE
+337 AVDIICSL
-346 GIDNYKNAQS
+346 IDP
-356 GDLSQGHNFMRDD
+356 R
-369 VFGGNELLYEL
+369 V
-380 VRAGTE
+380 
-386 IAFGVVSGCAIG
+386 
-398 SAFNKLMTAEK
+398 KLT
-409 FIHLAKEAKCLKAV
+409 
-423 MQIGGNVLDG
+423 N
-433 IFDDLARTG
+433 
-442 EIT
+442 

>member
-37 ADNLSQS
+37 ADDLSQS

-124 AVKNTLLGIAS
+124 AVKNTLLGIATLGVS
-135 GYAQIPDNKSFSN
+135 IPGF
-148 VNGAELLM
+148 VTAILLM
-156 TPSKAIVSADQ
+156 MVFGVWWPVLPIVGLGSPANYILPVAAQSFGQIASIARLTKSTYSEAIQMDYVTMARAKGLSNLYITARHVL
-167 EKQTCVYLDTDGNA
+167 KNA
-181 LITGKKICL
+181 LIPVVTYFGPAIAFLITG
-190 HAEKNLIVGDPAEE
+190 
-204 DGQASRQMVL
+204 S
-214 EAEELTVQVGG
+214 
-225 NGSQINLTDE
+225 
-235 ARIIAAFVKMD
+235 FVVESIFSIPGIGREFTN
-246 ASDRSPAANPSL
+246 AI
-258 EELRSSVTANDE
+258 
-270 TNRKNINEDVSN
+270 TNRDY
-282 ELVEKFE
+282 
-289 EGRTSILKGIV
+289 
-300 KVAATVATV
+300 
-309 AVAVALTAAT
+309 
-319 GGAAAVIIAT
+319 T
-329 VVLGAATA
+329 VVLGFSVFIGVIITVANL
-337 AYAVADVGE
+337 AVDIICSL
-346 GIDNYKNAQS
+346 IDP
-356 GDLSQGHNFMRDD
+356 R
-369 VFGGNELLYEL
+369 
-380 VRAGTE
+380 
-386 IAFGVVSGCAIG
+386 I
-398 SAFNKLMTAEK
+398 KLT
-409 FIHLAKEAKCLKAV
+409 
-423 MQIGGNVLDG
+423 N
-433 IFDDLARTG
+433 
-442 EIT
+442 

>member
-7 KRLFIGVVTIWAL
+7 KRLLIGVVTIWAL

-124 AVKNTLLGIAS
+124 AVKNTLLGIATLGVS
-135 GYAQIPDNKSFSN
+135 IPGF
-148 VNGAELLM
+148 VTAILLM
-156 TPSKAIVSADQ
+156 MIFGVWWPVLPIVGLGSPANYILPVAAQSFGQIASIARLTKSTYSEAIQMDYVTMARAKGLSNMYITVRHVL
-167 EKQTCVYLDTDGNA
+167 KNA
-181 LITGKKICL
+181 LIPVVTYFGPAIAFLITG
-190 HAEKNLIVGDPAEE
+190 
-204 DGQASRQMVL
+204 S
-214 EAEELTVQVGG
+214 
-225 NGSQINLTDE
+225 
-235 ARIIAAFVKMD
+235 FVVESIFSIPGIGREFTN
-246 ASDRSPAANPSL
+246 AI
-258 EELRSSVTANDE
+258 
-270 TNRKNINEDVSN
+270 TNRDY
-282 ELVEKFE
+282 
-289 EGRTSILKGIV
+289 
-300 KVAATVATV
+300 
-309 AVAVALTAAT
+309 
-319 GGAAAVIIAT
+319 T
-329 VVLGAATA
+329 VVLGFSVFIGVIITVANL
-337 AYAVADVGE
+337 AVDIICSL
-346 GIDNYKNAQS
+346 IDP
-356 GDLSQGHNFMRDD
+356 R
-369 VFGGNELLYEL
+369 
-380 VRAGTE
+380 
-386 IAFGVVSGCAIG
+386 I
-398 SAFNKLMTAEK
+398 KLT
-409 FIHLAKEAKCLKAV
+409 
-423 MQIGGNVLDG
+423 N
-433 IFDDLARTG
+433 
-442 EIT
+442 

>member
-124 AVKNTLLGIAS
+124 AVKNTLLGIATL
-135 GYAQIPDNKSFSN
+135 GVVTAI
-148 VNGAELLM
+148 LLM
-156 TPSKAIVSADQ
+156 MIFGVWWPVLPIVGLGSPANYILPVAAQSFGQIASIARLTKSTYSEAIQMDYVTMARAKGLSNLYITARHVL
-167 EKQTCVYLDTDGNA
+167 KNA
-181 LITGKKICL
+181 LIPVVTYFGPAIAFLITG
-190 HAEKNLIVGDPAEE
+190 
-204 DGQASRQMVL
+204 S
-214 EAEELTVQVGG
+214 
-225 NGSQINLTDE
+225 
-235 ARIIAAFVKMD
+235 FVVESIFSIPGIGREFTN
-246 ASDRSPAANPSL
+246 AI
-258 EELRSSVTANDE
+258 
-270 TNRKNINEDVSN
+270 TNRDY
-282 ELVEKFE
+282 
-289 EGRTSILKGIV
+289 
-300 KVAATVATV
+300 
-309 AVAVALTAAT
+309 
-319 GGAAAVIIAT
+319 T
-329 VVLGAATA
+329 VVLGFSVFIGVIITVANL
-337 AYAVADVGE
+337 AVDIICSL
-346 GIDNYKNAQS
+346 IDP
-356 GDLSQGHNFMRDD
+356 R
-369 VFGGNELLYEL
+369 
-380 VRAGTE
+380 
-386 IAFGVVSGCAIG
+386 I
-398 SAFNKLMTAEK
+398 KLT
-409 FIHLAKEAKCLKAV
+409 
-423 MQIGGNVLDG
+423 N
-433 IFDDLARTG
+433 
-442 EIT
+442 

>member
-44 AIEQLESTYG
+44 AIKQLESTYG

-124 AVKNTLLGIAS
+124 AVKNTLLGIATLGVS
-135 GYAQIPDNKSFSN
+135 IPGF
-148 VNGAELLM
+148 VTAILLM
-156 TPSKAIVSADQ
+156 MVFGVWWPVLPIVGLGSPANYILPVAAQSFGQIASIARLTKSTYSEAIQMDYVTMARAKGLSNMYITVRHVL
-167 EKQTCVYLDTDGNA
+167 KNA
-181 LITGKKICL
+181 LIPVVTYFGPAIAFLITG
-190 HAEKNLIVGDPAEE
+190 
-204 DGQASRQMVL
+204 S
-214 EAEELTVQVGG
+214 
-225 NGSQINLTDE
+225 
-235 ARIIAAFVKMD
+235 FVVESIFSIPGIGREFTN
-246 ASDRSPAANPSL
+246 AI
-258 EELRSSVTANDE
+258 
-270 TNRKNINEDVSN
+270 TNRDY
-282 ELVEKFE
+282 
-289 EGRTSILKGIV
+289 
-300 KVAATVATV
+300 
-309 AVAVALTAAT
+309 
-319 GGAAAVIIAT
+319 T
-329 VVLGAATA
+329 VVLGFSVFIGVIITVANL
-337 AYAVADVGE
+337 AVDIICSL
-346 GIDNYKNAQS
+346 IDP
-356 GDLSQGHNFMRDD
+356 R
-369 VFGGNELLYEL
+369 
-380 VRAGTE
+380 
-386 IAFGVVSGCAIG
+386 I
-398 SAFNKLMTAEK
+398 KLT
-409 FIHLAKEAKCLKAV
+409 
-423 MQIGGNVLDG
+423 N
-433 IFDDLARTG
+433 
-442 EIT
+442 